1 MSDFKDTLHM
11 PNTEFPMRGNL
22 GQAEPVRQAGWR
34 ADDLYQKVLQK
45 NNGRPL
51 YVLHDGP
58 PYANGDIHTGHAL
71 NKILKDFVVRYKN
84 MSGFQAP
91 YTPGWDTHG
100 LPIENALTK
109 KKGINRKAM
118 PISEFRKLCSD
129 YANEQILRQKEQF
142 LRLGVLG
149 DYDNYYATNQPAYE
163 ALQLQVFAQMVEKGL
178 IYKGLKPVYW
188 SPSSETALAEA
199 EIEYHEHH
207 SPSIYV
213 AMPIVDGKG
222 LLDGAS
228 ILIWTTTPWTIP
240 ANLANCVGPL
250 IDYALIDADGR
261 RLLVAFDLVEALT
274 TQLGWTKVSIVSRHQ
289 GQDLEGVTYKH
300 PLYDRISP
308 VILGDHV
315 TTEDGTGVVHTAPG
329 HGAEDFVVG
338 KAYGLE
344 VYSPV
349 NAQGVFDDPKT
360 GYEGLF
366 VFDANKV
373 IIEDLQQAGAL
384 LGQKDIH
391 HSYPHDW
398 RTGKPIIF
406 RATSQWFASIE
417 SIKEE
422 LLQAVKDTTWIPAW
436 GELRMTNMIKD
447 REEWCISRQRVWGV
461 PIPAFYAEDGTPI
474 LDPLVIRHV
483 ASIFNQE
490 GSNAWFEKE
499 AHELLPQGFS
509 HPGSPNGVFTKETD
523 IMDVWF
529 DSGTSH
535 HGGLLPFGYPEGQV
549 DLYLEGSDQYRGWFN
564 SSLSTYVSTHGKA
577 PYKMVFSHGFIND
590 EAGQKMSKSKGNGID
605 PNDIMNQMGAD
616 ILRLWVAS
624 VEVNQDVPISQN
636 ILKQVS
642 EQYRK
647 IRNTLRFL
655 LANISDLSIT
665 DLIEDEK
672 LDEMDRFT
680 LAQLAKLNQD
690 VAASYEAFQFDDVF
704 RLINQFVIEL
714 SGFYMDFTKDI
725 LYIEHA
731 SSLRR
736 RSVQTVYYR
745 ILDSLV
751 RLLTPILPHTMEEV
765 YEYSPI
771 KEATYAQLLDM
782 PRATTVDEAI
792 LAKYAPFM
800 TLRDGVLKALEEARN
815 EKVIGKSFESH
826 VTLYVNDVW
835 RGVLAGLETNL
846 RQALIVSKLTI
857 TSGEGRYRFDGFSVD
872 VTLAEGS
879 TCERCWQV
887 VDEVNPQGLCERCE
901 GVVSAK

>member
-1 MSDFKDTLHM
+1 MSDFKSTLQM

-22 GQAEPVRQAGWR
+22 GQSEPVRQADWTKR
-34 ADDLYQKVLQK
+34 NVYKEVLTK
-45 NNGRPL
+45 NQGRPL

-84 MSGFQAP
+84 MAGFQAP

-118 PISEFRKLCSD
+118 PIYEFRKLCSD
-129 YANEQILRQKEQF
+129 YANEQILRQKDQF
-142 LRLGVLG
+142 LRLGVMG
-149 DYDNYYATNQPAYE
+149 DYDHYYATNQPEYE
-163 ALQLQVFAQMVEKGL
+163 SLQLQVFAQMVEKGL
-178 IYKGLKPVYW
+178 VYKGLKPVYW

-213 AMPIVDGKG
+213 AMPVVDGKG
-222 LLDGAS
+222 KIDGAS
-228 ILIWTTTPWTIP
+228 ILIWTTPPWTIP
-240 ANLANCVGPL
+240 ANLANCVGPQ
-250 IDYALIDADGR
+250 IEYALIEADER
-261 RLLVAFDLVEALT
+261 KLLVGNDLLPDLT
-274 TQLGWTKVSIVSRHQ
+274 SLLGWNKVSVLSRFK

-300 PLYDRISP
+300 PLYERISP
-308 VILGDHV
+308 VVLGDHV
-315 TTEDGTGVVHTAPG
+315 TTEDGTGIVHTAPG
-329 HGAEDFVVG
+329 HGAEDFMVG

-349 NAQGVFDDPKT
+349 NAQGVFDDPRT
-360 GYEGLF
+360 GYEGQF
-366 VFDANKV
+366 VFAANSV
-373 IIEDLQQAGAL
+373 IIEDLSKVGAL
-384 LGQKDIH
+384 LGQRDVH

-417 SIKEE
+417 SIKLE

-474 LDPLVIRHV
+474 LDPSVIRHV
-483 ASIFNQE
+483 AEIFEHE

-499 AHELLPQGFS
+499 ANELLPQGFK
-509 HPGSPNGVFTKETD
+509 HPGSPNNIFTKETD

-535 HGGLLPFGYPEGQV
+535 HGGLLPFGYPEDQV

-564 SSLSTYVSTHGKA
+564 SSLSTYVATSGKA

-590 EAGQKMSKSKGNGID
+590 ESGEKMSKSKGNGID
-605 PNDIMNQMGAD
+605 PNVIMNQMGAD

-647 IRNTLRFL
+647 IRNTLRFIL
-655 LANISDLSIT
+655 GNVT
-665 DLIEDEK
+665 DLTSSSLVEESAMDEI
-672 LDEMDRFT
+672 DRYT
-680 LAQLAKLNQD
+680 LAQLNKLNLNV
-690 VAASYEAFQFDDVF
+690 VAAYDHFKFDDVF

-714 SGFYMDFTKDI
+714 SGFYLDFTKDI
-725 LYIEHA
+725 LYIEQA
-731 SSLRR
+731 GSLRR

-771 KEATYAQLLDM
+771 KEAELAQLLDM
-782 PRATTVDEAI
+782 PKLDSIDEA
-792 LAKYAPFM
+792 LLEKYDPFM

-815 EKVIGKSFESH
+815 EKVIGKSFEAH
-826 VTLYVNDVW
+826 VTLYLDDTWQEIV
-835 RGVLAGLETNL
+835 RSLSTNI
-846 RQALIVSKLTI
+846 RQALIVSKLTM
-857 TSGEGRYRFDGFSVD
+857 TQGSGKYAFDGFSVD
-872 VTLAEGS
+872 VALADGH

-887 VDEVNPQGLCERCE
+887 VDEVNTVGLCERCE
-901 GVVSAK
+901 TVIDAK